1 VVIYHIASMYRI
13 VNLEL
18 MSQYGSDAWK
28 LSNSVLQQMLETA
41 RKQLI
46 DLKLVLLAV
55 VAVNPLDSK
64 GNYSPTLNNT
74 KLVHWPLMGGLLH
87 LVQ

>member
-1 VVIYHIASMYRI
+1 MDRI

-18 MSQYGSDAWK
+18 MSQYGCDAWK

-46 DLKLVLLAV
+46 DLKYVLSLQLA
-55 VAVNPLDSK
+55 K
-64 GNYSPTLNNT
+64 
-74 KLVHWPLMGGLLH
+74 
-87 LVQ
+87 

>member
-1 VVIYHIASMYRI
+1 MHRI

-18 MSQYGSDAWK
+18 MSQYGCDAWK

-46 DLKLVLLAV
+46 DLKYVLSLQLAKDLLEHCV
-55 VAVNPLDSK
+55 VIVVTVLQYKEFSF
-64 GNYSPTLNNT
+64 S
-74 KLVHWPLMGGLLH
+74 
-87 LVQ
+87 

>member
-1 VVIYHIASMYRI
+1 MLVLHLPMCRI

-28 LSNSVLQQMLETA
+28 LSNNVLQQMLETA

-46 DLKLVLLAV
+46 DLKYVLLF
-55 VAVNPLDSK
+55 K
-64 GNYSPTLNNT
+64 
-74 KLVHWPLMGGLLH
+74 
-87 LVQ
+87 

>member
-1 VVIYHIASMYRI
+1 MNVILFVVNVNRI

-28 LSNSVLQQMLETA
+28 LSNNVLQQMLETA

-46 DLKLVLLAV
+46 DLK
-55 VAVNPLDSK
+55 
-64 GNYSPTLNNT
+64 
-74 KLVHWPLMGGLLH
+74 
-87 LVQ
+87 

>member
-1 VVIYHIASMYRI
+1 MKSEHAIIFKLCTFTLLMYRI

-46 DLKLVLLAV
+46 DLKLVLLLIVAKIWNDNLLLTVISV
-55 VAVNPLDSK
+55 VLK
-64 GNYSPTLNNT
+64 EI
-74 KLVHWPLMGGLLH
+74 
-87 LVQ
+87 